1 MFLGY
6 NVPAAFKLKFGWFPA
21 PERSQP
27 FKLLVCILSVSK
39 RQPTKDDSMQ
49 KLAAARPGWPGDT
62 ELDKRV
68 GRNIENG
75 LPIHAR
81 GVYYHSGIVTPHQ
94 LSPLRLAEQLC
105 TSSVYQSYC
114 IEIFLQPSHALAL
127 I

>member
-81 GVYYHSGIVTPHQ
+81 GESITTQGSSPRINYLLCGWLNSCAHHQFTNHTALKSSYSQVTHSH
-94 LSPLRLAEQLC
+94 
-105 TSSVYQSYC
+105 
-114 IEIFLQPSHALAL
+114 
-127 I
+127 